1 MDVNRTEEQ
10 LNDALKK
17 SKGSKMGGKLLAL
30 AGVAV
35 ALAGDPA
42 ACEAMRKQQ
51 AEQINANSAQDI
63 ARFVLCENANDD

>member
-1 MDVNRTEEQ
+1 MGALGGIAVCSVQ
-10 LNDALKK
+10 LLISMVVRSFAPP
-17 SKGSKMGGKLLAL
+17 
-30 AGVAV
+30 VAV

>member
-1 MDVNRTEEQ
+1 MGLADTG
-10 LNDALKK
+10 KK
-17 SKGSKMGGKLLAL
+17 KARDFSLGMKQRLGI
-30 AGVAV
+30 AV